1 MVTFL
6 ENPEVLAAAE
16 NTVGKVCCAWESLEE
31 DQMDSALGKRIAHFK
46 TSLKRIARVLL
57 FTACRYWFDNG
68 GKNSA

>member
-31 DQMDSALGKRIAHFK
+31 DQMDSALGKKDCTF
-46 TSLKRIARVLL
+46 
-57 FTACRYWFDNG
+57 
-68 GKNSA
+68 